1 MNFSLLFTI
10 ITIASSAVLP
20 KAEAEIDNNDQ
31 LVENITNQMQKL
43 MRLSAAE
50 LESLSLEEFDKLLDE
65 IFTETESTV

>member
-1 MNFSLLFTI
+1 MNFTLLFTI

-43 MRLSAAE
+43 MGLSAAE
-50 LESLSLEEFDKLLDE
+50 LESLSLEEFDNLLDE
-65 IFTETESTV
+65 IFPETESTV